1 MTNDLR
7 ARLLTLGDT
16 ISKPNER
23 AHVPL
28 PSKIAEGGR
37 DRSANVTQAVVAAL
51 QGMIRDGTFKS
62 GAALPP
68 QRELAKQLGVS
79 RASLREAVSI
89 LGTLGQLSIEQG
101 RGTFLVSIVDSARSG
116 ETVGTWRFA
125 TRYSP
130 EEVYQFRL
138 IAESQAVQLAA
149 MNHSEEELVELTHN
163 LERFRLATRQVD
175 LGEYA
180 KADFDFHRLIIR
192 FSRNRLLAD
201 MHGSFAGV
209 LLEAQRL
216 PLIRRDAL
224 WEPVVE
230 HERIVESL
238 KRSDPEGARYYMR
251 QHLSRACSRAGIR
264 IIEVI

>member
-1 MTNDLR
+1 MYKLNGSAD
-7 ARLLTLGDT
+7 APSLT
-16 ISKPNER
+16 KKRP
-23 AHVPL
+23 AP
-28 PSKIAEGGR
+28 R

-51 QGMIRDGTFKS
+51 QGMIRDGTFQ
-62 GAALPP
+62 GGMALPP
-68 QRELAKQLGVS
+68 QRDLAQQLGVS

-101 RGTFLVSIVDSARSG
+101 RGTFLVSTVEGSG
-116 ETVGTWRFA
+116 GGKSIGTWRFA

-149 MNHSEEELVELTHN
+149 MDHTDEDLAELDDN
-163 LERFRLATRQVD
+163 LGHFRLATRQAD
-175 LGEYA
+175 LGAYA
-180 KADFDFHRLIIR
+180 QADFDFHRLIIR

-216 PLIRRDAL
+216 PLIRRDKL

-230 HERIVESL
+230 HERIVEFL

>member
-1 MTNDLR
+1 M
-7 ARLLTLGDT
+7 LTPDGKM
-16 ISKPNER
+16 SKLDGSAE
-23 AHVPL
+23 A
-28 PSKIAEGGR
+28 PSPTEKR
-37 DRSANVTQAVVAAL
+37 STRPDRSTNVTQAVVAAL
-51 QGMIRDGTFKS
+51 QGMIRDGTFK
-62 GAALPP
+62 GGMALPP
-68 QRELAKQLGVS
+68 QRDLALQLGVS

-101 RGTFLVSIVDSARSG
+101 RGTFLVSSMEGSG
-116 ETVGTWRFA
+116 AGQPIGTWRFA

-130 EEVYQFRL
+130 EEVFQFRL

-149 MNHSEEELVELTHN
+149 MNHTDEELAELNHN
-163 LERFRLATRQVD
+163 LKRFRQATREAD
-175 LGEYA
+175 LGAYA
-180 KADFDFHRLIIR
+180 QADFDFHRLIIR

-201 MHGSFAGV
+201 MHGSFGGV

-216 PLIRRDAL
+216 PLIRRDTL
-224 WEPVVE
+224 WEPVLE

>member
-1 MTNDLR
+1 M
-7 ARLLTLGDT
+7 LTSGRN
-16 ISKPNER
+16 ISKLNER
-23 AHVPL
+23 AGAAS
-28 PSKIAEGGR
+28 PSKRGQVRPEP
-37 DRSANVTQAVVAAL
+37 SANVTQAIVATL
-51 QGMIRDGTFKS
+51 QGMIRDGTFKT

-68 QRELAKQLGVS
+68 QRDLAQRLGVS

-101 RGTFLVSIVDSARSG
+101 RGTFLVSSVEGARLG
-116 ETVGTWRFA
+116 QPIGTWRFA

-138 IAESQAVQLAA
+138 IAESHAVQLAA
-149 MNHSEEELVELTHN
+149 MNHSDEELLELNRN
-163 LERFRLATRQVD
+163 LEHFRLATRQAD
-175 LGEYA
+175 LGAYA

-238 KRSDPEGARYYMR
+238 QRSDPEGARYYMR

>member
-1 MTNDLR
+1 MPTPGGNM
-7 ARLLTLGDT
+7 
-16 ISKPNER
+16 SKPN
-23 AHVPL
+23 
-28 PSKIAEGGR
+28 GR
-37 DRSANVTQAVVAAL
+37 TRGLSASEKGQTRRDGSANVTQAVVATL
-51 QGMIRDGTFKS
+51 QGMIRDGTFK
-62 GAALPP
+62 ADRALPP
-68 QRELAKQLGVS
+68 QRDLAEQLGVS

-101 RGTFLVSIVDSARSG
+101 RGTFLVSAVEGARAG
-116 ETVGTWRFA
+116 QPVGTWRFA
-125 TRYSP
+125 ARYSP

-149 MNHSEEELVELTHN
+149 MNHSDEELVELNRN
-163 LERFRLATRQVD
+163 LERFRLATRQAD
-175 LGEYA
+175 LGAYA
-180 KADFDFHRLIIR
+180 KADFDFHRLIVR
-192 FSRNRLLAD
+192 LSRNRLLAD
-201 MHGSFAGV
+201 MHESFAGV

-238 KRSDPEGARYYMR
+238 NRSDPEGARYYMR

>member
-1 MTNDLR
+1 M
-7 ARLLTLGDT
+7 LTSGHS
-16 ISKPNER
+16 ISKLNER
-23 AHVPL
+23 AGAPS
-28 PSKIAEGGR
+28 PSKRGQGPR
-37 DRSANVTQAVVAAL
+37 DRSANVTQAIVAAL
-51 QGMIRDGTFKS
+51 QGMIRNGTFKS

-68 QRELAKQLGVS
+68 QRNLAQQLGVS

-101 RGTFLVSIVDSARSG
+101 RGTFLVSSVEG
-116 ETVGTWRFA
+116 PPPGQPVGTWRFA

-138 IAESQAVQLAA
+138 IAESHAVQLAA
-149 MNHSEEELVELTHN
+149 MNHSDEELLELNHN
-163 LERFRLATRQVD
+163 LERFRLATRKAD
-175 LGEYA
+175 LGAYA

>member
-1 MTNDLR
+1 VTENFRAATPAPGADLAKPGGR
-7 ARLLTLGDT
+7 AASLRGR
-16 ISKPNER
+16 KGQ
-23 AHVPL
+23 A
-28 PSKIAEGGR
+28 GR
-37 DRSANVTQAVVAAL
+37 DRSANVTQAVVATL
-51 QGMIRDGTFKS
+51 QGMIRDGAFKED
-62 GAALPP
+62 AALPP
-68 QRELAKQLGVS
+68 QRDLAQQLGVS

-89 LGTLGQLSIEQG
+89 LGALGQLSIEQG
-101 RGTFLVSIVDSARSG
+101 RGTFLVSSVEGARAS
-116 ETVGTWRFA
+116 EPVGTWRFA

-138 IAESQAVQLAA
+138 IAESHAVQLAA
-149 MNHSEEELVELTHN
+149 MNHSDDELAELNQT
-163 LERFRLATRQVD
+163 LERFRQAARHAELSA
-175 LGEYA
+175 YA
-180 KADFDFHRLIIR
+180 QADFDFHRLIIR

-201 MHGSFAGV
+201 MHRSFAGV

-238 KRSDPEGARYYMR
+238 KRNDPEGARYYMR

>member
-1 MTNDLR
+1 M
-7 ARLLTLGDT
+7 
-16 ISKPNER
+16 SKLKEKRPMR
-23 AHVPL
+23 PA
-28 PSKIAEGGR
+28 
-37 DRSANVTQAVVAAL
+37 RSASVTQAVVAAL
-51 QGMIRDGTFKS
+51 QGMIRDGTFK
-62 GAALPP
+62 GGMALPP
-68 QRELAKQLGVS
+68 QRDLAQQLGVS

-101 RGTFLVSIVDSARSG
+101 RGTFLVSTMEGASPGQPI
-116 ETVGTWRFA
+116 GTWRFA

-149 MNHSEEELVELTHN
+149 MNHTDEELAELNRN
-163 LERFRLATRQVD
+163 LERFRQATRQAD
-175 LGEYA
+175 LGAYA
-180 KADFDFHRLIIR
+180 QADFDFHRLIIR

-216 PLIRRDAL
+216 PLIRRDTL
-224 WEPVVE
+224 WDPVLE

-264 IIEVI
+264 IIQVI

>member
-7 ARLLTLGDT
+7 ATILTLGGN

-23 AHVPL
+23 EGA
-28 PSKIAEGGR
+28 PSPSNKGEGGR
-37 DRSANVTQAVVAAL
+37 DRSASVTQAVVAAL

-101 RGTFLVSIVDSARSG
+101 RGTFLVSIVDGARSG

-149 MNHSEEELVELTHN
+149 MNHSEEELVELNQDGENDAADGLGH
-163 LERFRLATRQVD
+163 D
-175 LGEYA
+175 LFG
-180 KADFDFHRLIIR
+180 FG
-192 FSRNRLLAD
+192 RLLRGQAQLRL
-201 MHGSFAGV
+201 GSQTLNRPARPLVHSSHNASAQHAGCESV
-209 LLEAQRL
+209 SAFLRL
-216 PLIRRDAL
+216 RPVKLAS
-224 WEPVVE
+224 VVE
-230 HERIVESL
+230 VWL
-238 KRSDPEGARYYMR
+238 TY
-251 QHLSRACSRAGIR
+251 
-264 IIEVI
+264 

>member
-1 MTNDLR
+1 M
-7 ARLLTLGDT
+7 LTPDGKM
-16 ISKPNER
+16 SKLDGSAE
-23 AHVPL
+23 APL
-28 PSKIAEGGR
+28 PTEKRSTR
-37 DRSANVTQAVVAAL
+37 SDRSTNVTQAVVAAL
-51 QGMIRDGTFKS
+51 QGMIRDGTFK
-62 GAALPP
+62 GGMALPP
-68 QRELAKQLGVS
+68 QRDLAQQLGVS

-101 RGTFLVSIVDSARSG
+101 RGTFLVSSMEGSG
-116 ETVGTWRFA
+116 ASQPIGTWRFA

-130 EEVYQFRL
+130 EEVFQFRL

-149 MNHSEEELVELTHN
+149 MNHTDEELAELNHN
-163 LERFRLATRQVD
+163 LERFRQATREAD
-175 LGEYA
+175 LGAYA
-180 KADFDFHRLIIR
+180 QADFDFHRLIIR

-201 MHGSFAGV
+201 MHGSFGGV

-216 PLIRRDAL
+216 PLIRRDTL
-224 WEPVVE
+224 WEPVLE

>member
-1 MTNDLR
+1 VTEERWSQLAPDGKMDKLNESADAPSPTER
-7 ARLLTLGDT
+7 RPAR
-16 ISKPNER
+16 
-23 AHVPL
+23 
-28 PSKIAEGGR
+28 R
-37 DRSANVTQAVVAAL
+37 DRSANVTQAVVTAV
-51 QGMIRDGTFKS
+51 QSMIRDGTFKA

-68 QRELAKQLGVS
+68 QRDLARKLGVS

-89 LGTLGQLSIEQG
+89 LGALGQLSIEQG
-101 RGTFLVSIVDSARSG
+101 RGTFLVSTVEGASPSRSI
-116 ETVGTWRFA
+116 GTWRFA

-149 MNHSEEELVELTHN
+149 MNHTDEELAELSQN
-163 LERFRLATRQVD
+163 LERFRQATRQAD
-175 LGEYA
+175 LGAYA
-180 KADFDFHRLIIR
+180 RADFDFHRLIIR

-251 QHLSRACSRAGIR
+251 QHLSRACSRAGLR

>member
-1 MTNDLR
+1 MLTPGGNMSKPDGR
-7 ARLLTLGDT
+7 ARAPAR
-16 ISKPNER
+16 SKKGQAP
-23 AHVPL
+23 
-28 PSKIAEGGR
+28 R
-37 DRSANVTQAVVAAL
+37 DRSASVTQAVVAAL
-51 QGMIRDGTFKS
+51 QGMIRDGTFER
-62 GAALPP
+62 GTALPP
-68 QRELAKQLGVS
+68 QRDLAQQLGVS

-101 RGTFLVSIVDSARSG
+101 RGTFLVS
-116 ETVGTWRFA
+116 TVEGTRTGQPAGTWRFA

-138 IAESQAVQLAA
+138 IAESHAVQLAA
-149 MNHSEEELVELTHN
+149 MNHSDEELVELNHN
-163 LERFRLATRQVD
+163 LERFRLATRQAD
-175 LGEYA
+175 LGAYA

-238 KRSDPEGARYYMR
+238 KRNDPEGARYYMR

-264 IIEVI
+264 IIEVM

>member
-1 MTNDLR
+1 MYKL
-7 ARLLTLGDT
+7 
-16 ISKPNER
+16 NES
-23 AHVPL
+23 ADAL
-28 PSKIAEGGR
+28 PPTGQRPTRR
-37 DRSANVTQAVVAAL
+37 DRSANVTQGVVAAL
-51 QGMIRDGTFKS
+51 QGMIRDGTFK
-62 GAALPP
+62 GGVALPP
-68 QRELAKQLGVS
+68 QRDLAQKLGVS

-101 RGTFLVSIVDSARSG
+101 RGTFLVSRMEGAGGGQPI
-116 ETVGTWRFA
+116 GTWRFA
-125 TRYSP
+125 ARYSP

-149 MNHSEEELVELTHN
+149 MSHTDEELTELSRN
-163 LERFRLATRQVD
+163 LDRFRQATRQVD
-175 LGEYA
+175 LGAYA
-180 KADFDFHRLIIR
+180 QADFDFHRLIIR

-216 PLIRRDAL
+216 PLIRRDTL
-224 WEPVVE
+224 WEPVLE

-238 KRSDPEGARYYMR
+238 RRSDPAGARYYMR

>member
-1 MTNDLR
+1 MLM
-7 ARLLTLGDT
+7 
-16 ISKPNER
+16 SE
-23 AHVPL
+23 
-28 PSKIAEGGR
+28 SKIAER
-37 DRSANVTQAVVAAL
+37 DERPDPAQPPPRRVLARRELSSNVTQAAVASLRA
-51 QGMIRDGTFKS
+51 MIRDGVFKS
-62 GAALPP
+62 GTALPP
-68 QRELAKQLGVS
+68 QRDLAQQLGVS

-89 LGTLGQLSIEQG
+89 LGTLGLLSIEQG
-101 RGTFLVSIVDSARSG
+101 RGTFLVSNAERAVTGQPTGS
-116 ETVGTWRFA
+116 WRFA
-125 TRYSP
+125 ARYSP

-149 MNHSEEELVELTHN
+149 MNHTDQEVAELAQN
-163 LERFRLATRQVD
+163 LERFRQATRLSD
-175 LGEYA
+175 LGAYA
-180 KADFDFHRLIIR
+180 QADFDFHRLIIR

-216 PLIRRDAL
+216 PLIRRDTL
-224 WEPVVE
+224 WEAVLE

-264 IIEVI
+264 IVEVI

>member
-1 MTNDLR
+1 MSDEPVTTLTPDGKMSKLNESTDAPSLTEKR
-7 ARLLTLGDT
+7 PAR
-16 ISKPNER
+16 
-23 AHVPL
+23 
-28 PSKIAEGGR
+28 R

-51 QGMIRDGTFKS
+51 QGMIRDGTFK
-62 GAALPP
+62 GGMALPP
-68 QRELAKQLGVS
+68 QRDLAQQLGVS

-101 RGTFLVSIVDSARSG
+101 RGTFLVSTMEGADAG
-116 ETVGTWRFA
+116 QPTGTWRFA

-149 MNHSEEELVELTHN
+149 MNHTDAELNELSHN
-163 LERFRLATRQVD
+163 LERFRQATRQAD
-175 LGEYA
+175 LGAYA
-180 KADFDFHRLIIR
+180 QADFDFHRLIIR

-216 PLIRRDAL
+216 PLVRRDTL
-224 WEPVVE
+224 WEPVLE

-238 KRSDPEGARYYMR
+238 QRSDPEGARYYMR

-264 IIEVI
+264 IIEMI

>member
-1 MTNDLR
+1 MPGAALAKPRGR
-7 ARLLTLGDT
+7 AAP
-16 ISKPNER
+16 S
-23 AHVPL
+23 
-28 PSKIAEGGR
+28 PSKQGQAGR
-37 DRSANVTQAVVAAL
+37 DRSANVTQAVVATL
-51 QGMIRDGTFKS
+51 QGMIRDGAFKGDS
-62 GAALPP
+62 ALPP
-68 QRELAKQLGVS
+68 QRDLAQQLGVS

-89 LGTLGQLSIEQG
+89 LGALGQLSIEQG
-101 RGTFLVSIVDSARSG
+101 RGTFVVSAVDGSRAG
-116 ETVGTWRFA
+116 QPVGTWRFA

-138 IAESQAVQLAA
+138 IAESHAVQLAA
-149 MNHSEEELVELTHN
+149 MNHSDDELAELN
-163 LERFRLATRQVD
+163 RSLERFRLAARHAD
-175 LGEYA
+175 LGAYA

-238 KRSDPEGARYYMR
+238 KRNDPEGARYYMR
-251 QHLSRACSRAGIR
+251 QHLSRACTRAGIR

>member
-101 RGTFLVSIVDSARSG
+101 RGTFLVSVVDSARSG

-149 MNHSEEELVELTHN
+149 MKL
-163 LERFRLATRQVD
+163 
-175 LGEYA
+175 
-180 KADFDFHRLIIR
+180 
-192 FSRNRLLAD
+192 
-201 MHGSFAGV
+201 
-209 LLEAQRL
+209 
-216 PLIRRDAL
+216 
-224 WEPVVE
+224 
-230 HERIVESL
+230 
-238 KRSDPEGARYYMR
+238 
-251 QHLSRACSRAGIR
+251 
-264 IIEVI
+264 